1 MTDIKPKPNK
11 KRTDTQ
17 PSAPTDDNQP
27 LEKNPSTSI
36 PQLYTTMEDI
46 AVENIDWLWYPYIP
60 YGKITIMHGD
70 GGDGKTF
77 VSLAIA
83 SLLTKGGLLPECDE
97 PLEPANVIF
106 QTAED
111 GYGDTIKPRL
121 MRLGADCSK
130 VIVINEENKSLSLTD
145 NRLEQVI
152 TEHNVKMVILDPI
165 QAYLGADVDMH
176 RANEVRPVLKHLGN
190 LAHKTGCAIILI
202 GHLNKNGSGKSQ
214 YRGLGSIDITAAARS
229 VLVFGKVKNDDTNP
243 DLRAFVQSKANL
255 APSGLGIAYEL
266 SIEKGFNWLGA
277 YEITADD
284 LLDGVNTSKTPKK
297 VDEASD
303 FLYKLLKDNPLPS
316 KEVVKLAG
324 EQGITE
330 KTLQRAKRKANVD
343 SYQQDRS
350 WYWVIN

>member
-1 MTDIKPKPNK
+1 MTNDNK

-27 LEKNPSTSI
+27 SSKNSDTSI

-46 AVENIDWLWYPYIP
+46 QLENIDWLWYPYIP

-83 SLLTKGGLLPECDE
+83 SAVTIGGLLPECDE
-97 PLEPANVIF
+97 PLEPSNVIF

-121 MRLGADCSK
+121 MALGADCLK

-152 TEHNVKMVILDPI
+152 IENNVKLVILDPI

-190 LAHKTGCAIILI
+190 VAHKTGCAIVLI
-202 GHLNKNGSGKSQ
+202 GHLNKSGGSKSQ

-229 VLVFGKVKNDDTNP
+229 VLVFGKVKSEDNP

-255 APSGLGIAYEL
+255 APSGIGMAYEL

-284 LLDGVNTSKTPKK
+284 LLDGINTAKTPKK

-303 FLYKLLKDNPLPS
+303 FLYKLLKENPLPS
-316 KEVVKLAG
+316 KEVARLAG

-330 KTLQRAKRKANVD
+330 KTLQRAKSIAKVS
-343 SYQQDRS
+343 SYQQERS